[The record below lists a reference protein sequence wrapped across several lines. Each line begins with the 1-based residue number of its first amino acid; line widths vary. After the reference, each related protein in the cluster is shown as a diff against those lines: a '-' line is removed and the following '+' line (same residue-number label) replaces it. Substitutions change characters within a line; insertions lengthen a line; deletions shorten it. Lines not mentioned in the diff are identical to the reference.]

1 MMIDTWLLGLI
12 GILALTALLGM
23 VRLQRAQ
30 QRHERAVQVK
40 LAMLARAVE
49 SLRATSDLLNGGLTA
64 DEIRSL
70 KKIKRRQRA
79 RLHRPTASPLILDPN
94 PEGIRKDEAV

>member
-1 MMIDTWLLGLI
+1 MIDTWLFGLV

-30 QRHERAVQVK
+30 QRHERAVQVRF
-40 LAMLARAVE
+40 AMLARAVE
-49 SLRATSDLLNGGLTA
+49 SLRATNALLKGGLTA

-70 KKIKRRQRA
+70 RKVKRRQRA
-79 RLHRPTASPLILDPN
+79 RLHRFTVTPLILDPN
-94 PEGIRKDEAV
+94 PEGIGI